1 MEYRELLIPYAIHLL
16 YFVGVVY
23 LVGFLIYLLNR
34 LFYKLLGGGRF
45 VCYATGLI
53 GTPIHELSHAL
64 MCLFFGH
71 RIVEMRLFRV
81 DGKSGTLGYVTH
93 SYHKSNL
100 YHVLGNY
107 FIGTAPILV
116 GTAFLCLM
124 MRLLLPEAFGSFRAY
139 LEDFADWQQMGY
151 VPEQLL
157 GVGAVFISFLTAL
170 ASAAGTWHF
179 WVFVALAFCVSIH
192 MNLSSADILGSLGA
206 LPMIGVLLALCHAIL
221 YFVFEGAYGGMV
233 RGLNV
238 AGAYL
243 AGVLMLSLSLSLMS
257 VVLAFVIW
265 LIKRPFV
272 RSSRH

>member
-1 MEYRELLIPYAIHLL
+1 MEIRDLLVPYGIHLL

-23 LVGFLIYLLNR
+23 LVGFAIFLLNK
-34 LFYKLLGGGRF
+34 LFYKLLGGGCLVRY
-45 VCYATGLI
+45 VTGVI

-107 FIGTAPILV
+107 FIGVAPILV
-116 GTAFLCLM
+116 GTAFLCLVM
-124 MRLLLPEAFGSFRAY
+124 HLLLPESFAMFRAY

-157 GVGAVFISFLTAL
+157 GVGAVFVSFLTAL
-170 ASAAGTWHF
+170 ATAAGAWQF
-179 WVFVALAFCVSIH
+179 WAFAGLALCVSIH
-192 MNLSSADILGSLGA
+192 MNLSGADIIGSLGA
-206 LPMIGVLLALCHAIL
+206 LPMIGILMALIHAAL
-221 YFVFEGAYGGMV
+221 YFAFEDAYAGMIRV
-233 RGLNV
+233 LNV

-243 AGVLMLSLSLSLMS
+243 AGVLMLSLTLSLLS
-257 VVLAFVIW
+257 VILAFVIW

-272 RSSRH
+272 K

>member
-1 MEYRELLIPYAIHLL
+1 MELRDLLVPYGIHLL
-16 YFVGVVY
+16 YFIGVVY
-23 LVGFLIYLLNR
+23 LVGFCVFLLNR

-93 SYHKSNL
+93 SYRKSNL
-100 YHVLGNY
+100 YHVMGNY

-124 MRLLLPEAFGSFRAY
+124 MRLLLPETFVTFRDY
-139 LEDFADWQQMGY
+139 LEDFVSWQQMGY

-157 GVGAVFISFLTAL
+157 GVGAVFVSFLTAL
-170 ASAAGTWHF
+170 ASAAGTWQF
-179 WVFVALAFCVSIH
+179 WAFFALTMCVSIH
-192 MNLSSADILGSLGA
+192 MNLSGADIVGSLGA
-206 LPMIGVLLALCHAIL
+206 LPIIGILLAVSVFLISNTVMIGIQVRKEEINIMKYIGATDRFIRIPFVL
-221 YFVFEGAYGGMV
+221 EGLIIGFSI
-233 RGLNV
+233 RL
-238 AGAYL
+238 L
-243 AGVLMLSLSLSLMS
+243 FSLS
-257 VVLAFVIW
+257 
-265 LIKRPFV
+265 
-272 RSSRH
+272 